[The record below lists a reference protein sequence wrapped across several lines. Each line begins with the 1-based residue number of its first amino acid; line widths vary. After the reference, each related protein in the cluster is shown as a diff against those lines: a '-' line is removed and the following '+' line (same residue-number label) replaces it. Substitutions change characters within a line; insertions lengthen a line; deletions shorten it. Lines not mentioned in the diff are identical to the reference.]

1 MKGKLYLIPTFLDI
15 DSLEVIPKSTA
26 DKAIQLK
33 YIIAENIRTT
43 RRYLKQL
50 DKSVDIDAITFF
62 EFNKKTEGKDIEG
75 FFKPLLAGHDVG
87 VFSEAGCPGIADPGQ
102 HLIKMAHYRNI
113 QVVPMTGPSS
123 IFLALMAS
131 GMNGQNF
138 RFHGYIPIEE
148 NKKKK
153 YLQYMEGEAKQR
165 GETQIFMET
174 PFRNNKMIGTI
185 LKTLD
190 DKTSLCLAANITG
203 EQESIKTKTIAEWK
217 KEVYDYHKQPCIFL
231 IL

>member
-1 MKGKLYLIPTFLDI
+1 MTGKLFLMPTFLDI
-15 DSLEVIPKSTA
+15 EVLDVIPESATKQA
-26 DKAIQLK
+26 LQLK
-33 YIIAENIRTT
+33 YIIAENVRTT
-43 RRYLKQL
+43 RRYLKSL
-50 DKSVDIDAITFF
+50 DRSVDIDAITFF
-62 EFNKKTEGKDIEG
+62 EFNKKTEGKEIES
-75 FFKPLLAGHDVG
+75 FFKPLLEGHDVG
-87 VFSEAGCPGIADPGQ
+87 IFSEAGCPGIADPGQ
-102 HLIKMAHYRNI
+102 KLIKMAHYRNI

-148 NKKKK
+148 DKKKK
-153 YLQYMEGEAKQR
+153 YLKYMEQEAKKR
-165 GETQIFMET
+165 NETQIFMET

-185 LKTLD
+185 LKALD
-190 DKTSLCLAANITG
+190 PKTYLCLAANITG
-203 EQESIKTKTIAEWK
+203 ENETIKTKTIELWK